1 MKERNVPIAPFVC
14 SLNSGVRF
22 NRAMEEMAPLLEFLP
37 DGMVLEAE
45 WRANPVLAQELEEE
59 RAQQTN
65 RVPGGIF
72 LRQARFALALKR
84 LLRGRDVSHV
94 HATSSRALVCALILK
109 RLLNVTVS
117 ATIEP
122 RPEPPRN
129 WIQDAL
135 SECVGGRLSDRKL
148 LEQYHCRAPVSDASS
163 EMKKAILLAGG
174 AGTRLFPLTKIVC
187 KQLLPIYDKPMI
199 CYPLATLMLGGLR
212 EVLIISTP
220 KDLPMLQDYLADG
233 AQLGI
238 RIEYGAQPKPE
249 GIAQAF
255 LIGAKFI
262 GESGASLILGDN
274 IFYGKLD
281 FYRDA
286 LAIERGACI
295 FGYQVRDPE
304 RYGVVEFD
312 AEGKAISLEEKPR
325 QPKSP
330 FAVPGLYVY
339 DDQVVDLCR
348 TLRPSARGE
357 LEITDLNLIYL
368 QRSEL
373 HVKLLSRGMAWL
385 DTGTTTALL
394 EASNYIATIEHRQG
408 LKIACLEEVALRM
421 GFITQSDLAKIID
434 GLPRNEYREYLRMVC
449 DEGPSAG
456 PEPVG

>member
-1 MKERNVPIAPFVC
+1 M
-14 SLNSGVRF
+14 
-22 NRAMEEMAPLLEFLP
+22 
-37 DGMVLEAE
+37 
-45 WRANPVLAQELEEE
+45 
-59 RAQQTN
+59 
-65 RVPGGIF
+65 GGITYA
-72 LRQARFALALKR
+72 LERQQPK
-84 LLRGRDVSHV
+84 
-94 HATSSRALVCALILK
+94 
-109 RLLNVTVS
+109 
-117 ATIEP
+117 IE
-122 RPEPPRN
+122 N
-129 WIQDAL
+129 
-135 SECVGGRLSDRKL
+135 RK
-148 LEQYHCRAPVSDASS
+148 SK
-163 EMKKAILLAGG
+163 MKKAIVLAGG

-220 KDLPMLQDYLADG
+220 KDLPMLRDYLNDG
-233 AQLGI
+233 AHLGI
-238 RIEYGAQPKPE
+238 RIEYAEQPKPE

-262 GESGASLILGDN
+262 EGCGASLILGDN

-286 LAIERGACI
+286 LAIKRGACI

-312 AEGKAISLEEKPR
+312 AKGKAISLEEKPK
-325 QPKSP
+325 QPKSH

-339 DDQVVDLCR
+339 DERVVELCR
-348 TLRPSARGE
+348 RLRPSARGE
-357 LEITDLNLIYL
+357 LEITDLNLLYL
-368 QRSEL
+368 KENQL

-385 DTGTTTALL
+385 DTGTTTTLL

-408 LKIACLEEVALRM
+408 LKIACLEEVAFRA
-421 GFITQSDLAKIID
+421 GFITESQLATTLD
-434 GLPRNEYREYLRMVC
+434 RLPKGEYRDYLRMVC